1 MCGFSILINKG
12 EDYNDHVIRN
22 MTRSIIHRGPNN
34 FGFSNETLGD
44 FEVNIGHA
52 RLSIIDLQENS
63 NQPFLSKCKQV
74 SLVFNGEIYN
84 NFQEIKKE
92 LKSLGI
98 LFNTNSDTEVLL
110 ESYLFWGEKCLNKFN
125 GMFSFAIL
133 DKRRRKLFVARDRFG
148 VKPLYF
154 SKINQ
159 DEILFSSEIKQFF
172 FHPKVNKAI
181 NSEAFFRFLFQKSH
195 KFKSESFFK
204 NIFEVNHG
212 ELITICLKKPSIS
225 LKKTWYMP
233 ELNQIDANESGL
245 EERFFEL
252 FDDAVKLRLNADV
265 PVGTGLSGGLD
276 SSSIVCHIKD
286 LIEQK
291 KWNHP
296 LKTFSSRFLN
306 HELDEGDYIQSVVS
320 QTMSNH
326 EEIFP
331 EGSGLLDELEIFSWH
346 HDEPVLTSAVYAQWC
361 AYKLVSQFNVKV
373 TLDGHGAD
381 EILGGY
387 KSFFRPLL
395 FDHLKNCRLR
405 DFFDESNNLTKM
417 YKYPSKTPYLWMLS
431 SIFGSSTSL
440 FYKSFF
446 GKKRIQNKWFKQIDS
461 ILDKRDPQEITNLN
475 RKNFKDYSKDM
486 LFKFSMPPQLQW
498 ADRNSMAFSVESR
511 APFLDYRLV
520 EFCLSLPNEY
530 KLGGGINKIILRNTL
545 GNKLPSKVVER
556 KYKQGFESP
565 EESWLLNKNNH
576 EIVKS
581 LIDDSREINNDF
593 LHEDSFKYCNQII
606 NKEFEYDE
614 FLWRMISLSQWRKTF
629 NI

>member
-1 MCGFSILINKG
+1 MCGFSIIVNKG
-12 EDYNDHVIRN
+12 ENYNDHVIRN
-22 MTRSIIHRGPNN
+22 MTRSIIHRGPDN
-34 FGFSNETLGD
+34 FGFTNETIGD
-44 FEVNIGHA
+44 FDINLGHA

-63 NQPFLSKCKQV
+63 NQPFVSKCKKV
-74 SLVFNGEIYN
+74 LLVFNGEIYN
-84 NFQEIKKE
+84 FQEIKRE

-98 LFNTNSDTEVLL
+98 VFNTNSDTEVIL
-110 ESYLFWGEKCLNKFN
+110 ESYLYWGEECLNRFN

-133 DKRRRKLFVARDRFG
+133 DKKREKLFVARDRFG
-148 VKPLYF
+148 VKPLYY
-154 SKINQ
+154 SQINQ
-159 DEILFSSEIKQFF
+159 EEIVFSSEIKQFF
-172 FHPKVNKAI
+172 FHPKVKKVI
-181 NSEAFFRFLFQKSH
+181 NSEAFYRFLFQKSH
-195 KFKSESFFK
+195 KFSCESFFK
-204 NIFEVNHG
+204 NIFEVNQG
-212 ELITICLKKPSIS
+212 ELITICLKRSSIS
-225 LKKTWYMP
+225 LKKETWYRP
-233 ELNQIDANESGL
+233 ELNQLDANEPEL
-245 EERFFEL
+245 EERFSEL
-252 FDDAVKLRLNADV
+252 FDNAVKLRLNADV

-306 HELDEGDYIQSVVS
+306 HALDEGDYIQSVVN

-331 EGSGLLDELEIFSWH
+331 EGSGLLDELEKFTWH

-395 FDHLKNCRLR
+395 FDHLKNLRLV
-405 DFFDESNNLTKM
+405 DFFEESKNLTNM
-417 YKYPSKTPYLWMLS
+417 YKYPSRTPYLWMLS
-431 SIFGSSTSL
+431 SIFGSRTSL
-440 FYKSFF
+440 LFKSIS
-446 GKKRIQNKWFKQIDS
+446 GNKIINNKWFKHIDDIS
-461 ILDKRDPQEITNLN
+461 DKRDPHEITNLN

-530 KLGGGINKIILRNTL
+530 KLGGGLNKIILRNTL
-545 GNKLPSKVVER
+545 GNKLPSKVTKR

-565 EESWLLNKNNH
+565 EESWLLNENPEK
-576 EIVKS
+576 VKS
-581 LIDDSREINNDF
+581 LIEDSREIMGDF
-593 LHEDSFKYCNQII
+593 LHEDSFNYCNKII
-606 NKEFEYDE
+606 NKEFKYDE